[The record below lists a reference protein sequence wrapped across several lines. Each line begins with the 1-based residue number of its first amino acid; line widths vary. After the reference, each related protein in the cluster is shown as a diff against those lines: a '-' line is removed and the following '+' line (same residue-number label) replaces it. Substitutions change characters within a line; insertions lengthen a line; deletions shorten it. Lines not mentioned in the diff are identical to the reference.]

1 MAAGNELSPRYS
13 SGTDFSVEAVGV
25 RFGFSARDFSERVGQ
40 AAVQLGLVGRED
52 LGPAEVAD
60 LVALAAHGRVARP
73 ASPLAEHV
81 ERHRDVLL
89 GRSDDLVHWLRRL
102 VFRGAWIDT
111 QIAEGR
117 IQPVFDEARGGF
129 RYRRA
134 ATGVPIAADPPLP
147 DWSIVAYGSPAG

>member
-1 MAAGNELSPRYS
+1 MAAGHELSPTYS
-13 SGTDFSVEAVGV
+13 SGTDFSVEAAGV

-40 AAVQLGLVGRED
+40 AAVQVRLVDRDD
-52 LGPAEVAD
+52 LGPAEVED
-60 LVALAAHGRVARP
+60 LVALAAHGAVPRP

-89 GRSDDLVHWLRRL
+89 NGGDDLVHWLRRL

-134 ATGVPIAADPPLP
+134 VTGAPIAADPPLP
-147 DWSIVAYGSPAG
+147 DWSIVAYGGPGA

>member
-1 MAAGNELSPRYS
+1 MDQIRRGNYD
-13 SGTDFSVEAVGV
+13 SGQDYVLEYGDL
-25 RFGFSARDFSERVGQ
+25 RFTFNERDFSERVGQ
-40 AAVQLGLVGRED
+40 AAVALGLIERED
-52 LGPAEVAD
+52 LGPSEVDD
-60 LVALAAHGRVARP
+60 LVALAARGRVDRP

-89 GRSDDLVHWLRRL
+89 GGGEDLVHWLRRL

-111 QIAEGR
+111 QIAQGR

-129 RYRRA
+129 GFRRS

-147 DWSIVAYGSPAG
+147 DWSAVAYGSSPA